1 MQKFTLLFSIILVTL
16 NAKAQYFVTKVVPL
30 GEVFNS
36 QTDSKPI
43 TNGANLHNTSDVKW
57 KPGQV
62 VYVVSAKGP
71 EKWTGNT
78 REHDVANKSP
88 NTNLKGMFVV
98 VMHLGSESY
107 SLMGRGAPVETI
119 PAALQPPDSANGKVI
134 IEKNNK
140 YLFNPEQYPQSS
152 GSAFFIQINLANGES
167 VKRLLKAQ
175 GDTLLINYSDVATA
189 QGTSPVA
196 YQIGFYDR
204 NSRDKTK
211 LITSFVPYFDLTN
224 ETEGIV
230 ASSIK
235 AFKNEKMPPELLKDK
250 VYGVVCATSGKPNI
264 FLFNE
269 YFNKYLAK

>member
-62 VYVVSAKGP
+62 VYVVSVKGP
-71 EKWTGNT
+71 EKWTGNKT
-78 REHDVANKSP
+78 KSNGGHTSQ
-88 NTNLKGMFVV
+88 NTAWAVIAD

-167 VKRLLKAQ
+167 VKRLLKAR

-189 QGTSPVA
+189 QGNSPVA

-230 ASSIK
+230 ASAIK